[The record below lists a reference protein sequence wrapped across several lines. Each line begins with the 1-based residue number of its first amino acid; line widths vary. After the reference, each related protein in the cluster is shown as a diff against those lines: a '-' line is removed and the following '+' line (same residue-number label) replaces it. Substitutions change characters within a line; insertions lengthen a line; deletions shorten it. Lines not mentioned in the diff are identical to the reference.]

1 MEAKPALRKQK
12 KYDWKDSNLAL
23 FGSKLEHEVKKESA
37 EHEPAWQNAGQEV
50 GRKIWRIVNF
60 QVTDWPEEDY
70 GKFYDGDS
78 YIVLDTYNKSGSDAL
93 YHDIHFWI
101 GKYSTQ
107 DEYGTA
113 AYKTVELA
121 TYLGGSPIQHR
132 EVQEHESKQ
141 FLKYFVAI
149 TYLKGGADS
158 GFRTVKSEE
167 YSPRLL
173 HFHGDRRGVTVKEI
187 PRDKKKL
194 DSTDVHILDLGLV
207 IYQWNGKK
215 SNKDERVKS
224 LRYLKGGA
232 DSGFR
237 TVKSEEY
244 SPRLLHF
251 HGDRRGVTVKEIP
264 RDKKKLDSTDVHI
277 LDLGLV
283 IYQWNGKKSNK
294 DERVKA
300 MQYII
305 DLKEERCGKAV
316 SEVLDEESTEP
327 DHKFYT
333 YLDQV
338 AEDDD
343 DQCYYAKDTTNE
355 LYRLSDESGTMS
367 FSLEKTGSVTLKD
380 FDGKDVFIFDT
391 KTEVFV
397 FIGKDTSIN
406 ESKFAMTYA
415 HTYLMQTDHPLSPI
429 SCILEQ
435 AIDAAF
441 NFTSALAA

>member
-1 MEAKPALRKQK
+1 SAKSALRKQK

-23 FGSKLEHEVKKESA
+23 FGSKLEYELKKDSA
-37 EHEPAWQNAGQEV
+37 EHELAWHNAGKEV

-70 GKFYDGDS
+70 GKFYEGDS
-78 YIVLDTYNKSGSDAL
+78 YIVLDTYKKSGSDAL

-121 TYLGGSPIQHR
+121 TYLGGNPIQHR

-141 FLKYFVAI
+141 FLKYFVTI
-149 TYLKGGADS
+149 TYLQGGAES

-167 YSPRLL
+167 YTPRLL

-187 PRDKKKL
+187 PRDKRKL
-194 DSTDVHILDLGLV
+194 DSTDVHILDLGYI
-207 IYQWNGKK
+207 IYQWNGK
-215 SNKDERVKS
+215 
-224 LRYLKGGA
+224 
-232 DSGFR
+232 
-237 TVKSEEY
+237 T
-244 SPRLLHF
+244 
-251 HGDRRGVTVKEIP
+251 
-264 RDKKKLDSTDVHI
+264 
-277 LDLGLV
+277 
-283 IYQWNGKKSNK
+283 SNK

-316 SEVLDEESTEP
+316 SEVLEEESTEP
-327 DHKFYT
+327 DHLFYAC
-333 YLDQV
+333 LDQV
-338 AEDDD
+338 AEDDED
-343 DQCYYAKDTTNE
+343 LSYFAQDTTKE
-355 LYRLSDESGTMS
+355 LYRLSDDSGTMT
-367 FSLEKTGSVTLKD
+367 FSLEKTGTIMMKD

-397 FIGKDTSIN
+397 FIGKETSVN

-415 HTYLMQTDHPLSPI
+415 HNYLMKTDHPLIPI

-435 AIDAAF
+435 AVDAAF
-441 NFTSALAA
+441 NFTAALAA